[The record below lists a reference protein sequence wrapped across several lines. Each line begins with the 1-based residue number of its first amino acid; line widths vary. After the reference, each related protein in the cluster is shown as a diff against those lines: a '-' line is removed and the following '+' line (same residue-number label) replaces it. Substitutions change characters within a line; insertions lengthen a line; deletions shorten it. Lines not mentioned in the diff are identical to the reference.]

1 MRLQFLG
8 GTGTVTGS
16 KYLFEH
22 RGKRLLVDCGLFQGL
37 KQLRLRNWA
46 PLPVDPRS
54 IDAVVLTHAHID
66 HSGFLPRF
74 IELGFHGKVYSTP
87 GTFDLCKL
95 LLPDSGHLQE
105 EEANYANRHG
115 FSKHAPA
122 LPLYTEAEARRALSR
137 FEVRE
142 FDKPFEPLPG
152 VILRYRR
159 AGHILGA
166 ASIHLQCDEGSILF
180 SGDLGRSDDL
190 LMKPPAPPNP
200 ADWVLIEST
209 YGDRSHPDDDP
220 LARLADVISRTA
232 ARGGITVMPAF
243 AVGRAQTLL
252 HALHLLK
259 AAKRIPDLPVFLN
272 SPMAADVTHLLQRLA
287 ADHRLSQQECRAL
300 SENVRIVN
308 SEAESREI
316 NQLKFPAVVV
326 SASGMAT
333 GGRVVHH
340 IKAFA
345 PDARN
350 AIVFAGF
357 QAAGTRG
364 AALVG
369 GAKQVKIHGEWIP
382 VRAEVASIDG
392 MSAHGDR
399 EDLLAWLAALPR
411 APHHVYVTHGEP
423 VAADSLRQAIEERHR
438 WPASV
443 PEYLEWAET

>member
-1 MRLQFLG
+1 
-8 GTGTVTGS
+8 
-16 KYLFEH
+16 
-22 RGKRLLVDCGLFQGL
+22 
-37 KQLRLRNWA
+37 
-46 PLPVDPRS
+46 PRS

-74 IELGFHGKVYSTP
+74 IELGFHGKVFSTP

-137 FEVRE
+137 FEVRD

-152 VILRYRR
+152 VVLRYRR

-190 LMKPPAPPNP
+190 LMKPPAPPDP

-252 HALHLLK
+252 HALHVLK

-411 APHHVYVTHGEP
+411 APRHVYVTHGEP